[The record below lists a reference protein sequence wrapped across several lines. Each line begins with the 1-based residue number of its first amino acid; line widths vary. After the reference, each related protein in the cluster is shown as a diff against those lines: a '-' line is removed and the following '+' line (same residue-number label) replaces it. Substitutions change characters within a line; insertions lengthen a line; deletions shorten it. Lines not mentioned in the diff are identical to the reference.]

1 MKIRLRKGDTVAL
14 VSDVVRLNLYEGQ
27 EGIVERPS
35 YCRPGSWYV
44 QFGDRLVRVR
54 RYHLERIEGG

>member
-1 MKIRLRKGDTVAL
+1 MRDRLKQGDRVVL
-14 VSDVVRLNLYEGQ
+14 ISDVVKRDLYEGE

-35 YCRPGSWYV
+35 YLRPGSWYV

-54 RYHLERIEGG
+54 RYHLEKVS